1 VPAGRPIRKKE
12 EGKYIMAHAYTP
24 GLKVTEKSLIKKDRR
39 LPLKGQVIVKKGERV
54 NSDQIVAK
62 TELPG
67 NVHPVNVSG
76 LLGLLAED
84 VPAHMLK
91 KIGDPVAKDEPIAMS
106 KGFFGFFKSTC
117 SAPVAGT
124 IESISSITGQVIMRE
139 PPLPV
144 QIKAYIDGQVT
155 EVNEGEGA
163 SVETM
168 GTFIQGIFG
177 VGGETNGEIK
187 VVASDP
193 SQELT
198 TAMLTPDCKGKV
210 VIGGSLVRY
219 DALKKAAEVGA
230 KAVVVGGIDDADLK
244 QFMGYDI
251 GVAITGHED
260 VGTTLVI
267 TEGFGRMNMANK
279 TFKLLKSKQGLK
291 ASVNGAT
298 QIRAGVMRPEV
309 IIPHDSS
316 VSTSGAARE
325 EGGMEIGSAIRV
337 IRQPYF
343 GKIGKVSALPHE
355 LQKLE
360 SESYARVLEVTFDEG
375 SKAVVPRANV
385 ELIED

>member
-1 VPAGRPIRKKE
+1 MV
-12 EGKYIMAHAYTP
+12 
-24 GLKVTEKSLIKKDRR
+24 KKDRR
-39 LPLKGQVIVKKGERV
+39 LPLKGQVVVKKGDRV

-67 NVHPVNVSG
+67 NVQPVNVSG

-91 KIGDPVAKDEPIAMS
+91 KIGEPVAKDEAIAES
-106 KGFFGFFKSTC
+106 KGFFGLFKSSC
-117 SAPVAGT
+117 KAPVAGT
-124 IESISSITGQVIMRE
+124 LESISSITGQVILRE
-139 PPLPV
+139 PPMPV

-155 EVNEGEGA
+155 EVSESEGVT
-163 SVETM
+163 VETL
-168 GTFIQGIFG
+168 GTFVQGIFG

-198 TAMLTPDCKGKV
+198 IAMLTADCKGKV
-210 VIGGSLVRY
+210 VVGGSLVRY
-219 DALKKAAEVGA
+219 DALRKAAEVGA

-244 QFMGYDI
+244 KFMGYDI

-260 VGTTLVI
+260 VGLTLVI
-267 TEGFGRMNMANK
+267 TEGFGKMNMAGK
-279 TFKLLKSKQGLK
+279 TFKLLKSKEGLK

-309 IIPHDSS
+309 IVPHDGQ
-316 VSTSGAARE
+316 TSGSEAAKE
-325 EGGMEIGSAIRV
+325 EGGMDIGSAIRV

-355 LQKLE
+355 LQQLE
-360 SESYARVLEVTFDEG
+360 SESHARVLEVTFEDD